1 MRVRGSIGGLRIQ
14 EKVLIC
20 ESIAVMRGL
29 CISRCCYRRLRH
41 GSSSLVGVHLATA
54 VVILVRNVPYEK
66 LLLLTITTPDKATTS
81 LPSRGSSCHA
91 IRPHSLVWFE

>member
-1 MRVRGSIGGLRIQ
+1 MRVLLSCGDCVS
-14 EKVLIC
+14 VD
-20 ESIAVMRGL
+20 AVTED
-29 CISRCCYRRLRH
+29 YDTV
-41 GSSSLVGVHLATA
+41 SSSLVGVHLVPA

-66 LLLLTITTPDKATTS
+66 LLLLTITTPGKATTS